1 MSRSITTE
9 LALIARF
16 EQERV
21 AAPQEGYTAR
31 KLTIEGLT
39 GGEVASDI
47 GKQRAN
53 ANKLL
58 FRFLRL
64 TKLDVMIAHIEGGT
78 HDYAIPQS
86 ASTELIINN
95 DDLEEF
101 EQQVVRFEALVTA
114 EYAAVESSISVTLS
128 DIDHPKMVIEE
139 SAAGCLVWAIAAAH
153 DGVYRYSYS
162 EPSRAETA
170 SNLAIVRSDE
180 AQTVVVALIQ
190 STTEAGI
197 TELADTLAS
206 AFELGDGEVGC
217 SESSKTLY

>member
-1 MSRSITTE
+1 M
-9 LALIARF
+9 ALIARF

-21 AAPQEGYTAR
+21 AAPRSGYTAR

-39 GGEVASDI
+39 GGEMLSDI
-47 GKQRAN
+47 SKQRAN

-64 TKLDVMIAHIEGGT
+64 TKLDIMIANIEGGT
-78 HDYAIPQS
+78 HDYAIPRS
-86 ASTELIINN
+86 ASAELIINDN
-95 DDLEEF
+95 DLEEF
-101 EQQVVRFEALVTA
+101 EQQVVRFEALVA
-114 EYAAVESSISVTLS
+114 GEYSAVESSISLTLS
-128 DIDHPKMVIEE
+128 KIDHPKRVIEE

-162 EPSRAETA
+162 DPSRAERA

-180 AQTVVVALIQ
+180 AQTVVVVLIQ

-217 SESSKTLY
+217 SESSTTLY